1 MSDFAPRFEA
11 VFRRYKEVAVAR
23 GLSPSKLGLGAFL
36 GVSRGRVNNWAGG
49 QVPSTADLFT
59 IRDRLGFSVGWLL
72 GGDGDPF
79 AADDPAA
86 DAATPPMPSM
96 QMMEDLR
103 AQLAITRE
111 ELNAERKTVR
121 ELLAQVQMLTTRL
134 LAGDDAAK
142 DASTRSGVAADA
154 AGS

>member
-1 MSDFAPRFEA
+1 MSDFTPRFEA

-23 GLSPSKLGLGAFL
+23 GLSASKLGLGTFL
-36 GVSRGRVNNWAGG
+36 GVTRGRVNCWAAG

-59 IRDRLGFSVGWLL
+59 IRDKLGFSVSWLL

-79 AADDPAA
+79 AVDDP
-86 DAATPPMPSM
+86 DAEAPVPPLPSM

-103 AQLAITRE
+103 AQLAITRA

-121 ELLAQVQMLTTRL
+121 DLLAQVQMLTTRL
-134 LAGDDAAK
+134 LAGDDGVKDGSTHSAA
-142 DASTRSGVAADA
+142 AADA